1 MGKKSFVLYFD
12 ACACLK
18 PLPAEQRGE
27 LFTVLVEYA
36 QAAAKGSME
45 PDPVRERYPAMTL
58 ETRMAFSFIA
68 DTIRRDTEKWR
79 QKHVRYQQAAQQ
91 RLQDAAQRQRDVGA
105 ISRRAAELAAPKD
118 YSGIG
123 KYAREL
129 STAGRLPKSDDSGTL
144 DPR

>member
-1 MGKKSFVLYFD
+1 MGKKSIVLYFD

-27 LFTVLVEYA
+27 LFTALVEYA

-79 QKHVRYQQAAQQ
+79 EKHERYRQAAQQ
-91 RLQDAAQRQRDVGA
+91 RAVF
-105 ISRRAAELAAPKD
+105 
-118 YSGIG
+118 SGD
-123 KYAREL
+123 
-129 STAGRLPKSDDSGTL
+129 STAGRLRFPGGGATLGT
-144 DPR
+144 R

>member
-1 MGKKSFVLYFD
+1 MGKKSIVLYFD

-27 LFTVLVEYA
+27 LFTALVEYA

-79 QKHVRYQQAAQQ
+79 EKHERYRQAAQQ
-91 RLQDAAQRQRDVGA
+91 RADRTRT
-105 ISRRAAELAAPKD
+105 P
-118 YSGIG
+118 G
-123 KYAREL
+123 KRIQGNREN
-129 STAGRLPKSDDSGTL
+129 AWKYMGE
-144 DPR
+144 

>member
-1 MGKKSFVLYFD
+1 MGKKSIVLYFD

-27 LFTVLVEYA
+27 RFTALVEYA
-36 QAAAKGSME
+36 QAAVKGSME

-79 QKHVRYQQAAQQ
+79 EKQERYTQAAL
-91 RLQDAAQRQRDVGA
+91 RRGEKKRDG
-105 ISRRAAELAAPKD
+105 EKEKKD
-118 YSGIG
+118 LWDYV
-123 KYAREL
+123 REL
-129 STAGRLPKSDDSGTL
+129 HK
-144 DPR
+144 